1 VVIGNPPYLRVQGL
15 EKSYK
20 IEYENRFSSATGAY
34 DLYAL
39 FTEKGL
45 DFVSKKGVLNFIQ
58 PDKWINSS
66 FGKGLRKVAANHV
79 SKLISFK
86 QHQVFHAST
95 YSSLLWLKKETQQQ
109 LLYTELDKDLANN
122 SELQIW
128 LNQLDSNS
136 FNPIDN
142 DSLSEK
148 VWDFTGRKNN
158 LIMEKLLEHTQTL
171 SDITRKIFQG
181 IATSAD
187 KIYVLE
193 VVADKG
199 DIIRCYSK
207 QLEKE
212 IDIEK
217 SLTKPFL
224 MGKDVHRYQTPIVD
238 NVVIFPYV
246 LKKDKALLMTQREI
260 EENHPL
266 GWAYLLENKQEL
278 ELREHKKFLEN
289 WWCFSRP
296 QNMTEFAAVK
306 LMTPDICGKPE
317 ISIDESGG
325 LYHTTTIYSFVF
337 NEEADDSVKYYL
349 GLLNSKVMWYFQTVT
364 GNVLRGGFLRFK
376 TEYLRRFPIPTST
389 PEQRETIEILVDEVL
404 TAKKAGQDTH
414 NLETQIDTLVY
425 ALYGL
430 SAEEIALVEAL

>member
-158 LIMEKLLEHTQTL
+158 LIMEAIRTHTN
-171 SDITRKIFQG
+171 IKRHNAK
-181 IATSAD
+181 
-187 KIYVLE
+187 
-193 VVADKG
+193 
-199 DIIRCYSK
+199 
-207 QLEKE
+207 
-212 IDIEK
+212 
-217 SLTKPFL
+217 
-224 MGKDVHRYQTPIVD
+224 
-238 NVVIFPYV
+238 N
-246 LKKDKALLMTQREI
+246 
-260 EENHPL
+260 
-266 GWAYLLENKQEL
+266 
-278 ELREHKKFLEN
+278 
-289 WWCFSRP
+289 
-296 QNMTEFAAVK
+296 
-306 LMTPDICGKPE
+306 
-317 ISIDESGG
+317 IS
-325 LYHTTTIYSFVF
+325 
-337 NEEADDSVKYYL
+337 
-349 GLLNSKVMWYFQTVT
+349 
-364 GNVLRGGFLRFK
+364 GNCNQCR
-376 TEYLRRFPIPTST
+376 
-389 PEQRETIEILVDEVL
+389 
-404 TAKKAGQDTH
+404 
-414 NLETQIDTLVY
+414 
-425 ALYGL
+425 
-430 SAEEIALVEAL
+430 